1 MTIFR
6 SEDRIPPGR
15 VMDSLA
21 CFGRRFLAVGCLL
34 LGIAGYG
41 IAAETS
47 LQLFTEDY
55 PPLTF
60 ERDGE
65 IGGGG
70 TEIVREIMRRAG
82 LTATIHL
89 VPWSR
94 GYATTLR
101 QENTGLFVTAL
112 TKEREPLF
120 KWVGPIASTRGQLY
134 ALKGGDLKV
143 TSLAQA
149 GRVRHIAVPRD
160 WYLHEILVNAGLNNV
175 HAVANPHQALRML
188 DAGRVDL
195 VALNDVNVEPM
206 ARAVGLDP
214 ERFEAVF
221 RVSESPKY
229 IAFSMK
235 TSDSIVNACR
245 KALAGMMADGTVARI
260 YQQSLPG
267 LIPPARLDR

>member
-1 MTIFR
+1 MA
-6 SEDRIPPGR
+6 
-15 VMDSLA
+15 SLA
-21 CFGRRFLAVGCLL
+21 RWGGRFLAAGWLV
-34 LGIAGYG
+34 LGIIGHG
-41 IAAETS
+41 IAAESS
-47 LQLFTEDY
+47 LELFTEDY

-60 ERDGE
+60 ERNGE

-134 ALKGGDLKV
+134 ALKGSDLKIA
-143 TSLAQA
+143 SLAEA
-149 GRVRHIAVPRD
+149 GRVRHVAVPRD
-160 WYLHEILVNAGLNNV
+160 WYLHETLVSAGLTNV
-175 HAVANPHQALRML
+175 HPVANPHQALRML

-195 VALNDVNVEPM
+195 VALNDVNIEPM
-206 ARAVGLDP
+206 AREAGLDP
-214 ERFEAVF
+214 GRFHAVYL
-221 RVSESPKY
+221 VSESPKY
-229 IAFSMK
+229 IAFSMN
-235 TSDSIVNACR
+235 TSDAIVNACR
-245 KALAGMMADGTVARI
+245 QVLANMMADGTVARI
-260 YQQSLPG
+260 YRKSLPG
-267 LIPPARLDR
+267 LVPPVRLDR

>member
-1 MTIFR
+1 MA
-6 SEDRIPPGR
+6 
-15 VMDSLA
+15 SLA
-21 CFGRRFLAVGCLL
+21 RFGWRFLAAGWLL
-34 LGIAGYG
+34 IGIAGHG
-41 IAAETS
+41 SAAEPS
-47 LQLFTEDY
+47 LELFTEDY

-70 TEIVREIMRRAG
+70 TAIVREMVRRAG

-120 KWVGPIASTRGQLY
+120 KWVGPIANTRGQLY
-134 ALKGGDLKV
+134 ALKGSDQRV

-160 WYLHEILVNAGLNNV
+160 WYLHEILINAGLTNV
-175 HAVANPHQALRML
+175 YAVANPHQALRML

-214 ERFEAVF
+214 ARFEVVYL
-221 RVSESPKY
+221 VSESPKY

-235 TSDSIVNACR
+235 TSDAVVNACR
-245 KALAGMMADGTVARI
+245 KALAGMIADGTVAKI
-260 YQQSLPG
+260 YRQSLPG

>member
-1 MTIFR
+1 MVPLA
-6 SEDRIPPGR
+6 SLGR
-15 VMDSLA
+15 
-21 CFGRRFLAVGCLL
+21 GFLAACWLL
-34 LGIAGYG
+34 VGIASHG

-47 LQLFTEDY
+47 LELFTEDY

-60 ERDGE
+60 ERNGE

-70 TEIVREIMRRAG
+70 TEIVREMMSRAG

-134 ALKGGDLKV
+134 ALKGRDQKIA
-143 TSLAQA
+143 SLADA

-160 WYLHEILVNAGLNNV
+160 WYLHEILINAGLANV

-206 ARAVGLDP
+206 ARAVGLEP
-214 ERFEAVF
+214 GRFQPVYL
-221 RVSESPKY
+221 VSESPKY
-229 IAFSMK
+229 IAFSK
-235 TSDSIVNACR
+235 ATSDTIVDACR
-245 KALAGMMADGTVARI
+245 QSLAGMMADGTVAKI
-260 YQQSLPG
+260 YRKSLPG
-267 LIPPARLDR
+267 LVPPARLDR